1 MKEYRL
7 KITGVHY
14 AANPNSVA
22 GQPDTEEMHVRTR
35 KMLSW
40 VRDENPIVVLMADPT
55 NPKNPDAVMAIAEEI
70 RIGYV
75 GDDWLTTTKSLLAQS
90 DCDFEKL
97 KTYVNIWLKNS
108 RHDLSREARQARS
121 AYIER
126 LLAAQN
132 KEVRQLAEP
141 LKRQRT
147 SICGRAMLNER
158 CQQWWPSLME
168 TERVERLWNQW
179 RLRNDN
185 KLWYGLR
192 WIDSL
197 LRELPGELYND
208 IGKMDELLSGL
219 YYLNTPRKAF
229 QSILALMILRELT
242 CRELGIEM
250 RPMAEAEYQQDGLI
264 TDPMEMPTTIG
275 RVVEFGKTQC
285 ELPIQRQ
292 TIQMLAQWLRD
303 DYEQSHSKE
312 IETLAEDRQEM
323 LAKAIERAVEKPTTV
338 IPHIDNYMPQIQTQ
352 NIDLP
357 NLPLDQQEQLDN
369 E

>member
-1 MKEYRL
+1 
-7 KITGVHY
+7 
-14 AANPNSVA
+14 
-22 GQPDTEEMHVRTR
+22 
-35 KMLSW
+35 
-40 VRDENPIVVLMADPT
+40 
-55 NPKNPDAVMAIAEEI
+55 
-70 RIGYV
+70 
-75 GDDWLTTTKSLLAQS
+75 
-90 DCDFEKL
+90 
-97 KTYVNIWLKNS
+97 
-108 RHDLSREARQARS
+108 
-121 AYIER
+121 
-126 LLAAQN
+126 
-132 KEVRQLAEP
+132 
-141 LKRQRT
+141 
-147 SICGRAMLNER
+147 
-158 CQQWWPSLME
+158 ME

-357 NLPLDQQEQLDN
+357 NLPLDQQEQLEN